1 MFHSEAAP
9 STTCVGVSRLNA
21 LLVAVALGVLVIGN
35 SGDAR
40 AQESSAES
48 SPAPSVSAK
57 VDPTAAQAERE
68 SAFAKLLSGATLDG
82 NFTMTGS
89 GQDATKLM
97 HDKYT
102 LAEVKKLDGN
112 QWLIPTRIQYGDK
125 DFTVPLTL
133 PVEWAGDTPVII
145 VDNVGLPGLGSV
157 SARVMFFAD
166 HYAGFW
172 QHGTRS
178 GHLFGVIRHE
188 NEKPAPANGASH

>member
-1 MFHSEAAP
+1 MVRSKSAR
-9 STTCVGVSRLNA
+9 SVIRVGSGKSHL
-21 LLVAVALGVLVIGN
+21 LLVALALGALVFGG
-35 SGDAR
+35 SVDTQ
-40 AQESSAES
+40 AQETVAQP
-48 SPAPSVSAK
+48 SPAPSA
-57 VDPTAAQAERE
+57 TQAERD
-68 SAFAKLLSGATLDG
+68 SAFAKLLTNATLDG

-145 VDNVGLPGLGSV
+145 VDNVGLPGLGSL

-172 QHGTRS
+172 QHGTHT
-178 GHLFGVIRHE
+178 GHLFGVIRHDAD
-188 NEKPAPANGASH
+188 KSAPTDGASH

>member
-1 MFHSEAAP
+1 MRVYFGKSHLLLLALA
-9 STTCVGVSRLNA
+9 A
-21 LLVAVALGVLVIGN
+21 LLFGGSIETQ
-35 SGDAR
+35 
-40 AQESSAES
+40 AQESAAQ
-48 SPAPSVSAK
+48 PAPEPS
-57 VDPTAAQAERE
+57 AAQAERE
-68 SAFAKLLSGATLDG
+68 IAFAKLLTNATLDG

-89 GQDATKLM
+89 GQDASKLT

-102 LAEVKKLDGN
+102 LGEVKKLDGN
-112 QWLIPTRIQYGDK
+112 QWLISTRIQYGDK

-145 VDNVGLPGLGSV
+145 VDNIGIPGLGTV

-172 QHGTRS
+172 QHGTHT

-188 NEKPAPANGASH
+188 AEKPAPASAASH